1 MKKDLKQIFKK
12 RYNMNFSRNL
22 FLISTLLGFFNPGF
36 GQGNK
41 EALKLTIA
49 GAQEYALQNNR
60 AMQSAK
66 IDVSSAQKK
75 VWETIAMGLPQL
87 SLAANYQHQFVVPQ
101 LSFGPVLDV
110 DLLPDGVITKEDV
123 RNAFKDSP
131 LISLGVRN
139 NTIFDLTLSQLIFS
153 GEYLVGLQA
162 MKVLKRVSEQT
173 LVKTEDRT
181 RESVATTYYLL
192 LVLDEN
198 ERVLRESYE
207 STGQT
212 FDELV
217 KMNVEGFNEDTDVDQ
232 MKISRA
238 NIQTL
243 ITSIGSQKDLS
254 MKLLKF
260 QLGVDFDQPVF
271 LIDSLSGMIDEGKM
285 QYLNAPGFDIKNSID
300 YQMIDNQEKITALLL
315 KRQKS
320 KLLPVI
326 SGFYRH
332 EEQTN
337 QPAFN
342 FAVKDIAGISLTLPI
357 FTSGQRTAIISQAK
371 FDLYKA
377 RLSRDDVEQ
386 NLIMEFETA
395 LSSYQTAYSNFTTN
409 KESMALSRKVYD
421 KTVARYKEGM
431 SSSFEMTQNQSQFL
445 TAESNYYNSIL
456 TLLNAKAKLDR
467 ILSTH

>member
-1 MKKDLKQIFKK
+1 
-12 RYNMNFSRNL
+12 MNFSRNIL
-22 FLISTLLGFFNPGF
+22 LINVLLGLLFNPGF
-36 GQGNK
+36 CQENK
-41 EALKLTIA
+41 DVLKLTIA
-49 GAQEYALQNNR
+49 EAQEYALQNNR
-60 AMQSAK
+60 AIQSAK
-66 IDVSSAQKK
+66 IDVSSARKK
-75 VWETIAMGLPQL
+75 VWETIASGLPQL
-87 SLAANYQHQFVVPQ
+87 NFVANYQHQFVVPQ
-101 LSFGPVLDV
+101 LSFGPLLDPN
-110 DLLPDGVITKEDV
+110 LLPDGNLTKEDV
-123 RNAFKDSP
+123 LNAYKDSP
-131 LISLGVRN
+131 AIPLGVRN
-139 NTIFDLTLSQLIFS
+139 NTIFDFTLSQLIFS

-162 MKVLKRVSEQT
+162 MKVLKKVSEQT
-173 LVKTEDRT
+173 LVKTEDQT
-181 RESVATTYYLL
+181 KESVATTYYLL

-198 ERVLRESYE
+198 EKVLRESYE

-212 FDELV
+212 YNELV
-217 KMNVEGFNEDTDVDQ
+217 KMNEEGFNEDTDVDQ

-260 QLGVDFDQPVF
+260 QLGVDFDQPVM
-271 LIDSLSGMIDEGKM
+271 LTDSLAGMIDEGNM
-285 QYLNAPGFDIKNSID
+285 QYLNAPGFDVKNSIG
-300 YQMIDNQEKITALLL
+300 YQMIDNQEQISALML

-342 FAVKDIAGISLTLPI
+342 FAIKDIAGISLTLPI
-357 FTSGQRTAIISQAK
+357 ITSGQRMAVISQAK

-377 RLSRDDVEQ
+377 RLNKGDVEQ
-386 NLIMEFETA
+386 SLVMEFETA

-409 KESMALSRKVYD
+409 KESMGLSRKVYD
-421 KTVARYKEGM
+421 KTLAKYKEGV
-431 SSSFEMTQNQSQFL
+431 SSSFELTQNQSQFL

-456 TLLNAKAKLDR
+456 ALLNAKAKLDR